1 MENTGLY
8 ILGGVV
14 VVLVIYLIKIYNNL
28 VSYRTQ
34 YENGFE
40 QISVQ
45 MKRRLDL
52 IPNLVAT
59 ASQYMKHEKETL
71 ENVTRARQNMLNA
84 TNAADKMP
92 GDKSA
97 IGLMATAEGALIDAM
112 NGFNL
117 KVEAYPDL
125 KASAN
130 MMQLTEELVATEN
143 RVSYARQAYND
154 LVQKFNEYR
163 RSFPPVVFAG
173 MFGFKDDAEPLKY
186 AESVEELS
194 VAPKVEF

>member
-8 ILGGVV
+8 IFGGVV